1 MFISAHCFSS
11 LMTKSATQQ
20 QLPQTQRLIVFPV
33 RMPCHTNSWKT
44 LRTQYMR
51 TNSKLLE
58 WSLLL
63 QNILFKLVIEQTT
76 SKVTYLF
83 LFSMNSDTD
92 EFTEC
97 DQHMI
102 DTANSNSECIK
113 TKTDDLLIHF
123 LSDYVVATSKASS
136 VTLDVYPR
144 FSE

>member
-1 MFISAHCFSS
+1 
-11 LMTKSATQQ
+11 
-20 QLPQTQRLIVFPV
+20 
-33 RMPCHTNSWKT
+33 
-44 LRTQYMR
+44 
-51 TNSKLLE
+51 
-58 WSLLL
+58 
-63 QNILFKLVIEQTT
+63 
-76 SKVTYLF
+76 
-83 LFSMNSDTD
+83 MNSDTD

-102 DTANSNSECIK
+102 DTANSNSERIK